1 MLDYLPRRTLML
13 FCCVFSRAQ
22 AESWTKLGADI
33 DDEVAGER
41 SGSSVSPSADGRR
54 LARVGAP
61 YNGGNAESANVVG
74 AVAGARLVAI
84 GAGTGVV
91 LALAY
96 VALNRRIKAQRS
108 PAFEPPAIG
117 IALSGNNRGGAPS
130 SAAAATV
137 ADGGDI
143 VAVATAAA
151 AALLGGGDITAVAI
165 SPPPS
170 YRESTPAVA
179 TGSRVLAAG
188 NSNDAPPV
196 VVGMVL

>member
-108 PAFEPPAIG
+108 PALEPRSIG
-117 IALSGNNRGGAPS
+117 IALSGNNGGGAPS
-130 SAAAATV
+130 SAAAAAV
-137 ADGGDI
+137 ADG
-143 VAVATAAA
+143 VP
-151 AALLGGGDITAVAI
+151 LRLI

-170 YRESTPAVA
+170 YRESTPAVV

-188 NSNDAPPV
+188 NSNGATPV

>member
-1 MLDYLPRRTLML
+1 M
-13 FCCVFSRAQ
+13 
-22 AESWTKLGADI
+22 
-33 DDEVAGER
+33 
-41 SGSSVSPSADGRR
+41 
-54 LARVGAP
+54 
-61 YNGGNAESANVVG
+61 
-74 AVAGARLVAI
+74 
-84 GAGTGVV
+84 
-91 LALAY
+91 ALAY

>member
-1 MLDYLPRRTLML
+1 M
-13 FCCVFSRAQ
+13 
-22 AESWTKLGADI
+22 
-33 DDEVAGER
+33 
-41 SGSSVSPSADGRR
+41 
-54 LARVGAP
+54 GAP

-108 PAFEPPAIG
+108 PALEPRSIG
-117 IALSGNNRGGAPS
+117 IALSGNNGGGAPS
-130 SAAAATV
+130 SAAAAAV
-137 ADGGDI
+137 ADGDG
-143 VAVATAAA
+143 VP
-151 AALLGGGDITAVAI
+151 LRLI

-196 VVGMVL
+196 VVVMAR

>member
-1 MLDYLPRRTLML
+1 M
-13 FCCVFSRAQ
+13 
-22 AESWTKLGADI
+22 
-33 DDEVAGER
+33 
-41 SGSSVSPSADGRR
+41 
-54 LARVGAP
+54 
-61 YNGGNAESANVVG
+61 
-74 AVAGARLVAI
+74 
-84 GAGTGVV
+84 
-91 LALAY
+91 ALAY

-108 PAFEPPAIG
+108 PALEPRSIG
-117 IALSGNNRGGAPS
+117 IALSGNNGGGAPS
-130 SAAAATV
+130 GAAAAAV

-151 AALLGGGDITAVAI
+151 AALLGGGDITVVAI

-170 YRESTPAVA
+170 YRESMPAVA